1 MVDDARAPAGFMA
14 GATKPPK
21 AREKQ
26 EEPGASAKAR
36 KARILSASADCKR
49 RRLR

>member
-21 AREKQ
+21 ARK
-26 EEPGASAKAR
+26 KAR
-36 KARILSASADCKR
+36 RARRERKSAEGAYFISQ
-49 RRLR
+49 RRL